1 MKLPSF
7 LQSSPPDVAL
17 ELAPR
22 RVTAVA
28 VAREGETLVVRASA
42 DVPLDAGVLAPS
54 LAGPVVAD
62 PGALDAALQRAIEA
76 VGGAGR
82 VALAVPDGMAKV
94 SLVRFEAL
102 PADHDELEQLIRWQV
117 RKTAP
122 FPVEQ
127 AQVSWTP
134 GAAIDGGRELVVAL
148 ARRDAIVQ
156 IESACQRAR
165 AEAGLV
171 DLASFH
177 LANLLLARQAAPEAR
192 DWLLVHLGDAGST
205 LLLWRGAA
213 LVFYRHRPADEQTS
227 LGDLVHQTA
236 MYYEDRLAGR
246 GLGRVVVADD
256 TDVGDRAAIDEI
268 EGRLGMRAEPF
279 TLPPW
284 VRIGDRALATTPA
297 RLGAPLGALVR
308 EA

>member
-1 MKLPSF
+1 MKLPWF
-7 LQSSPPDVAL
+7 LQSSPPDVAI
-17 ELAPR
+17 ELATR

-28 VAREGETLVVRASA
+28 VAREGESMVVRASA
-42 DVPLDAGVLAPS
+42 SVPLDEGVLVPV
-54 LAGPVVAD
+54 LAGPVVTQPD
-62 PGALDAALQRAIEA
+62 ALAAALVRAIEG

-82 VALAVPDGMAKV
+82 VALAVPDGLAKV
-94 SLVRFEAL
+94 SLVRFETL
-102 PADHDELEQLIRWQV
+102 PTDHDELEQLVRWQV

-127 AQVSWTP
+127 AQISWTP
-134 GAAIDGGRELVVAL
+134 GAALDGGRELVVAL
-148 ARRDAIVQ
+148 ARREGIVQ

-165 AEAGLV
+165 VEPGLV

-177 LANLLLARQAAPEAR
+177 LANLLLARQPAPDAH

-205 LLLWRGAA
+205 LLLLRGAA
-213 LVFYRHRPADEQTS
+213 LVFYRHRPVEEQTS

-246 GLGRVVVADD
+246 GLGRVVVVDD
-256 TDVGDRAAIDEI
+256 TDAGDRAAIDEI
-268 EGRLGMRAEPF
+268 EGRLGMRAEAF
-279 TLPPW
+279 ALPSW
-284 VRIGDRALATTPA
+284 VRFGDRAVAASAA

-308 EA
+308 EG